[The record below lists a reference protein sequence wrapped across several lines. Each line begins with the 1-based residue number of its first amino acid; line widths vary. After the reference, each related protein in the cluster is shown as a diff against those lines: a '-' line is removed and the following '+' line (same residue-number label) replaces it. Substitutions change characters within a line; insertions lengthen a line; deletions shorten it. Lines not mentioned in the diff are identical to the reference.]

1 MAEINQLV
9 EEINRFEAII
19 SEWDESQRCIAEG
32 LKRAI
37 EDLHKEALTR
47 MIKSL
52 KQDSLSGLKNA
63 VQDEVVYGL
72 LLYHELVKAPQ
83 ATLIKRIENA
93 LDTIRPNLQNHAGDV
108 ELIGV
113 KEAGIVEVKL
123 IGTCGSCPSST
134 LTLSQLV
141 ETAIKEY
148 CPEITQ
154 VIAVR

>member
-1 MAEINQLV
+1 MTKIKELV

-19 SEWDESQRCIAEG
+19 SEWDESQRCVAAG

-52 KQDSLSGLKNA
+52 KQDSMSALKHA
-63 VQDEVVYGL
+63 VEDEVVYGL
-72 LLYHELVKAPQ
+72 LLYHELVKAP
-83 ATLIKRIENA
+83 TPLLIKRIETA
-93 LDTIRPNLQNHAGDV
+93 LDAIRPSLQNHSGDV
-108 ELIGV
+108 KFVAI

-123 IGTCGSCPSST
+123 IGTCGNCPSSI

-148 CPEITQ
+148 CPEIKK
-154 VIAVR
+154 VVAVK

>member
-1 MAEINQLV
+1 MTEIKELV
-9 EEINRFEAII
+9 AEINRFEAII
-19 SEWDESQRCIAEG
+19 SEWDESQRCVAAG

-52 KQDSLSGLKNA
+52 KQDYMSALKHA

-72 LLYHELVKAPQ
+72 LLYHELVKAP
-83 ATLIKRIENA
+83 TPLLIKRIETA
-93 LDTIRPNLQNHAGDV
+93 LDAIRPSLQTHSGDV
-108 ELIGV
+108 KFVAI

-123 IGTCGSCPSST
+123 IGTCGDCPSSI

-148 CPEITQ
+148 CPEIKK
-154 VIAVR
+154 VVAVK

>member
-1 MAEINQLV
+1 MTSIKELV

-19 SEWDESQRCIAEG
+19 SEWDESQRCVASG

-52 KQDSLSGLKNA
+52 KEDSMPALKNA
-63 VQDEVVYGL
+63 VKDEVVYGL
-72 LLYHELVKAPQ
+72 LVYHELVKPPT
-83 ATLIKRIENA
+83 ATLIERVKTA
-93 LDTIRPNLQNHAGDV
+93 LDEIRPSLQTHSGDV
-108 ELIGV
+108 ELVGV
-113 KEAGIVEVKL
+113 KESDTVEVKL
-123 IGTCGSCPSST
+123 IGTCGNCPSST

-148 CPEITQ
+148 CPEIKY
-154 VIAVR
+154 VKAVK

>member
-1 MAEINQLV
+1 MTKIKELV

-19 SEWDESQRCIAEG
+19 SEWDESQRCVAEG

-52 KQDSLSGLKNA
+52 KKDSMSALKNA
-63 VQDEVVYGL
+63 VKDEVVYGL
-72 LLYHELVKAPQ
+72 LVYHDLIKPPTP
-83 ATLIKRIENA
+83 TLIKRIETA
-93 LDTIRPNLQNHAGDV
+93 LDAIRPSLQTHSGDV
-108 ELIGV
+108 ELVGV
-113 KEAGIVEVKL
+113 KEADTVEVKL
-123 IGTCGSCPSST
+123 IGTCGNCPSST

-148 CPEITQ
+148 CPEIKH
-154 VIAVR
+154 VKAIK

>member
-1 MAEINQLV
+1 MTKIKELV
-9 EEINRFEAII
+9 EEIKGFEAII
-19 SEWDESQRCIAEG
+19 SEWDESQRCVAEG

-52 KQDSLSGLKNA
+52 KEDSMPALKNA
-63 VQDEVVYGL
+63 VKDEVVYGL
-72 LLYHELVKAPQ
+72 LVYHELLKPPTP
-83 ATLIKRIENA
+83 TLIARVKNA
-93 LDTIRPNLQNHAGDV
+93 LDAIRPNLQTHSGDV

-113 KEAGIVEVKL
+113 QESDTVEVKL
-123 IGTCGSCPSST
+123 IGTCGNCPSST

-148 CPEITQ
+148 CPEIKQ
-154 VIAVR
+154 VKAVK